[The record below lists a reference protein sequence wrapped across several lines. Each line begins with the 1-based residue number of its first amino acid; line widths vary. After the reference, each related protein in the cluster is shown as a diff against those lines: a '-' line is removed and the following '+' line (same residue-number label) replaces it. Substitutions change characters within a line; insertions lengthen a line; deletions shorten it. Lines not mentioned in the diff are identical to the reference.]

1 MDSRLVCACAAILLG
16 AAAWDGGVARAQQP
30 ATDADPSQPAVSIV
44 TPAPA
49 TPAQMDS
56 SAGNSV
62 YSTNETSEEAA
73 PRAPVTETVAK
84 VQPPPGPPKPLR
96 SPVAILRVLDK
107 VTAETLRFEAPVGRP
122 VRYKTLIFTVNAC
135 ETTAPDEDASDAAAH
150 VEIDSQPNGPDGK
163 PVPTMR
169 RVFNGWMFANA
180 PGLNLFQHPVYDAWL
195 IACKA
200 APPSA

>member
-1 MDSRLVCACAAILLG
+1 VDSRLVCACAAILLG

-122 VRYKTLIFTVNAC
+122 VRYKTLIFTVKAC
-135 ETTAPDEDASDAAAH
+135 ETRGVGEPQPRPSAYVVIEAQPAALPGRPAPAPKE
-150 VEIDSQPNGPDGK
+150 
-163 PVPTMR
+163 
-169 RVFNGWMFANA
+169 VFRGWMFAVR
-180 PGLNLFQHPVYDAWL
+180 PGLNPFEHPIYDAWL
-195 IACKA
+195 DTCSA
-200 APPSA
+200 APAPT